1 MKHLDLTGILEF
13 MNNTEAFFEELK
25 EGLSDDEKKELESN
39 LSDSEFKDSISK
51 AKKEIEKAQ
60 LDIKNYGKS
69 L

>member
-25 EGLSDDEKKELESN
+25 EGLSDDEKKDLESN